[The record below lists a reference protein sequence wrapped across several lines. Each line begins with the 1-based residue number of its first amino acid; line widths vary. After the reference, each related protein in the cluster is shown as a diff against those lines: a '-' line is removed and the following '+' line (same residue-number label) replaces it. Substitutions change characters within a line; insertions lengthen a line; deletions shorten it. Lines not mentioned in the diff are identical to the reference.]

1 MRSRDSIKPYLYLA
15 LVLLIFA
22 LSPLGA
28 SANDIVVDKRCSL
41 AKAIGSANNDSSK
54 DRCETGYRE
63 DSIFLEDNLELEDEL
78 PVITSR
84 IVLEGNNHSI
94 TVKPRYPAF
103 TIKNGSLTIKNLK
116 VKFSGKNRAG
126 PTVEIDNGSLTIID
140 SQFKRCTGKFLVE
153 DSVGAVQGASDVCG
167 YAAGTVANWFGG
179 APPLATAIPAPA
191 QPDTCQ
197 AIAGGTATISAR
209 YGLGSG
215 LQCQQVD
222 AAGIGDASLVAAG
235 FIDAVDVWGYVEQG
249 VEICFAQPGAIVF
262 LDAAYAPRR
271 PSPLPF
277 YAQDGKTC
285 ATLNRP
291 GTVVLAPGQAP
302 DTAAAE
308 APDTNAAQAPDTVAA
323 EASQCN
329 VTTLGNLNLRAS
341 PGLGENIIGLVPRG
355 TSLPAL
361 ARTLYW
367 FQVKHRGATGWI
379 SANARYVAA
388 SGNCD
393 SLP

>member
-1 MRSRDSIKPYLYLA
+1 MRIRDSIKPYLYLA

-78 PVITSR
+78 PVITSN
-84 IVLEGNNHSI
+84 IVLEGNKHSI

-153 DSVGAVQGASDVCG
+153 GSVGAVQGDSDVCG
-167 YAAGTVANWFGG
+167 YSAGTVASWFGG

-197 AIAGGTATISAR
+197 AIAGATATISAR

-222 AAGIGDASLVAAG
+222 AAGIGDASLVASG
-235 FIDAVDVWGYVEQG
+235 FIDAVDIWGYVEQG

-262 LDAAYAPRR
+262 LDAASAPRQ

-285 ATLNRP
+285 AALDRP

-302 DTAAAE
+302 PQETQAPDTAAAQ
-308 APDTNAAQAPDTVAA
+308 APDTNAAQAG
-323 EASQCN
+323 QCSL
-329 VTTLGNLNLRAS
+329 TTLGNLNLRAS
-341 PGLGENIIGLVPRG
+341 PGLGENIIGLAPRG
-355 TSLPAL
+355 TTLPAL

-367 FQVKHRGATGWI
+367 YQVNYRGATGWI